1 MMIRRDQE
9 FIKKIFVK
17 KIVNIFAADLRI
29 PRSTTLAGGRPG
41 QELWGR
47 NQSEKYQANIKQKY
61 QTNIKQKYQTNIKQK
76 YQPTKPNIKILEV

>member
-1 MMIRRDQE
+1 MKI
-9 FIKKIFVK
+9 FKKIFVTFC
-17 KIVNIFAADLRI
+17 VADLRI

-76 YQPTKPNIKILEV
+76 YQT